1 MILFILFLYF
11 FTGGK
16 APVVPSDTLHIIT
29 TNVAC
34 MECHAPGKQ
43 TPLKAAHTPKD
54 QCLDCHKVK
63 KITPP
68 VSANHI

>member
-1 MILFILFLYF
+1 MILLLLILF
-11 FTGGK
+11 FTGK
-16 APVVPSDTLHIIT
+16 HTPIVPSDTLHIVT

-68 VSANHI
+68 ASANHA